1 MNGSAFIQKVT
12 EYLAELYPDHDNTL
26 LKDQCLAAME
36 ITEIGSVPEARANY
50 WSGEDI
56 VLITYADSITSD
68 SRTPLETLKHFA
80 DQYLSESISIIHIL
94 PFFPYSSDDGF
105 SVIDYS
111 IVNQSHG
118 DWDQIE
124 AIAEN
129 FKLMGDVV
137 LNHCSARSL
146 WFENFKGGRN
156 PGKDF
161 FITVKPDVA
170 LDEVVRPR
178 TTDLLRPTR
187 TTLGEVFVWCTF
199 SHDQVD
205 LNFKNPA
212 VLLEFLKII
221 RRYLEKSISWFR
233 LDAVGFL
240 WKELGTSCIS
250 LPKTHLIIKLIRLLV
265 ENKSEDAIIITETN
279 VPNLENLSYFGDQDE
294 AHLIYNF
301 SLPPLLI
308 NTLITGDATQ
318 LNRWMMTMPSAKM
331 GNAYFNF
338 LASHDGVG
346 LRPVEGLLSTAELK
360 NLTDTMVEFGG
371 RLSYRATQSETDQP
385 YEINIALWDAL
396 AGTDKQGK
404 DDFQFDRFIC
414 AHAILLA
421 LEGIPAIYI
430 HSLLA
435 TKNDHSRVENTGNL
449 RSINRHIWDQHELE
463 LHLGNRESHHRKVL
477 VRLLELVQ
485 TRKQQKAFHPNATM
499 FTLSLGPGLLGFWRQ
514 SLDREQKIFAIFNI
528 SKEMRTLPMETLNL
542 TIEQSWIDL
551 ISGVDF
557 IDRSGTVELGPYHF
571 LWIGNQ
577 E

>member
-1 MNGSAFIQKVT
+1 MNCELIEKVT
-12 EYLAELYPDHDNTL
+12 GYLGELYPDHDITQ

-36 ITEIGSVPEARANY
+36 ITETGSVSKGREDY
-50 WSGEDI
+50 WSHEEI

-68 SRTPLETLKHFA
+68 SKTPLETLKYFA
-80 DQYLSESISIIHIL
+80 DQYLSGRISTIHIL

-111 IVNQSHG
+111 VVNQSHG

-124 AIAEN
+124 AIGEN

-146 WFENFKGGRN
+146 WFENFKEGRN

-161 FITVKPDVA
+161 FITVKPDAA
-170 LDEVVRPR
+170 LNEVVRPR

-187 TTLGEVFVWCTF
+187 TIFGEVFVWCTF

-205 LNFKNPA
+205 LNFKNPV
-212 VLLEFLKII
+212 VLIEFLKII
-221 RRYLEKSISWFR
+221 RRYLEHRISWFR

-240 WKELGTSCIS
+240 WKELGTSCIN

-265 ENKSEDAIIITETN
+265 ENRSEDAIIITETN

-318 LNRWMMTMPSAKM
+318 LKRWMMTMPSAKM
-331 GNAYFNF
+331 GTAYFNF

-421 LEGIPAIYI
+421 FEGIPAIYI

-449 RSINRHIWDQHELE
+449 RSINRHIWDQDELE
-463 LHLGNRESHHRKVL
+463 LYLGNQESHHRKVL
-477 VRLLELVQ
+477 VRLLKLIQ
-485 TRKQQKAFHPNATM
+485 TRKQQNAFHPNATM
-499 FTLSLGPGLLGFWRQ
+499 FTLNLGPGLLGFWRL

-528 SKEMRTLPMETLNL
+528 SKEKRTLPMETLNL
-542 TIEQSWIDL
+542 TIEQRWIDL
-551 ISGVDF
+551 ISGVEF
-557 IDRSGTVELGPYHF
+557 IDRSRTLELDPYDF

-577 E
+577 N

>member
-1 MNGSAFIQKVT
+1 VNSSAFIQKVT

-36 ITEIGSVPEARANY
+36 ITEIGSVPEVREDY
-50 WSGEDI
+50 WSCEEV
-56 VLITYADSITSD
+56 VLITYADSVTSD
-68 SRTPLETLKHFA
+68 SKTPLETLKHFA
-80 DQYLSESISIIHIL
+80 DQYLSGRISTIHIL
-94 PFFPYSSDDGF
+94 PFFSYSSDDGF

-111 IVNQSHG
+111 VVNQSHG

-124 AIAEN
+124 AIGEN

-146 WFENFKGGRN
+146 WFENFKEGRN

-170 LDEVVRPR
+170 LNEVVRPR

-187 TTLGEVFVWCTF
+187 TILGEVFVWCTF

-205 LNFKNPA
+205 LNFKNPV
-212 VLLEFLKII
+212 VLVEFLKII
-221 RRYLEKSISWFR
+221 RRYLEHRISWFR

-240 WKELGTSCIS
+240 WKELGTSCIN

-265 ENKSEDAIIITETN
+265 ENRSEDAIIITETN
-279 VPNLENLSYFGDQDE
+279 VPILENLSYFGDQDE

-318 LNRWMMTMPSAKM
+318 LKRWMMTMPSAKM

-404 DDFQFDRFIC
+404 DDFQFERFIC

-449 RSINRHIWDQHELE
+449 RSINRHIWDQDELE

-477 VRLLELVQ
+477 VRLLELIQ

-499 FTLSLGPGLLGFWRQ
+499 LTLSLGSGLLGFWRQ

-542 TIEQSWIDL
+542 TIKQRWIDL

-557 IDRSGTVELGPYHF
+557 IDRSGTLELGPYDF

-577 E
+577 K

>member
-1 MNGSAFIQKVT
+1 MNSSAFIQKIT
-12 EYLAELYPDHDNTL
+12 GYLEELYPNHDNTL
-26 LKDQCLAAME
+26 LRDQCLAAME
-36 ITEIGSVPEARANY
+36 ITEIGSVPEAREDY
-50 WSGEDI
+50 WDCEDI
-56 VLITYADSITSD
+56 VLITYADSVVSD

-80 DQYLSESISIIHIL
+80 DEYLSERISTIHIL

-111 IVNQSHG
+111 VVNQSHG

-146 WFENFKGGRN
+146 WFENFKDGRN

-178 TTDLLRPTR
+178 TTDLLRQTR

-205 LNFKNPA
+205 LNFKNPV
-212 VLLEFLKII
+212 VLIEFLKII
-221 RRYLEKSISWFR
+221 RRYLEHRVSWFR

-240 WKELGTSCIS
+240 WKELGTSCIN
-250 LPKTHLIIKLIRLLV
+250 LPNTHLIIKLLRLLV

-279 VPNLENLSYFGDQDE
+279 VPHLENLSYFGDQDE

-308 NTLITGDATQ
+308 HTLITGDATQ
-318 LNRWMMTMPSAKM
+318 LKRWMMTMPSAKM

-338 LASHDGVG
+338 LASHDGIG
-346 LRPVEGLLSTAELK
+346 LRPVEGLLSVAELK

-371 RLSYRATQSETDQP
+371 RLSYRATQSKTDQP

-414 AHAILLA
+414 AHAILLS
-421 LEGIPAIYI
+421 LQGIPAFYI

-449 RSINRHIWDQHELE
+449 RSINRHIWDHDELE
-463 LHLGNRESHHRKVL
+463 LNLRNRESHHYKVL
-477 VRLLELVQ
+477 VRLLELIQ
-485 TRKQQKAFHPNATM
+485 TRKHQKAFHPNATM
-499 FTLSLGPGLLGFWRQ
+499 LTLNLGSGLLGFWRQ
-514 SLDREQKIFAIFNI
+514 SLDREQKIFAVFNI
-528 SKEMRTLPMETLNL
+528 SKEMRVLPLETLNL

-557 IDRSGTVELGPYHF
+557 IDRSGTVELSPYDF

-577 E
+577 K

>member
-1 MNGSAFIQKVT
+1 MNLELIEKVT
-12 EYLAELYPDHDNTL
+12 GYLGELYPDHDITQL
-26 LKDQCLAAME
+26 TDQCLAAME
-36 ITEIGSVPEARANY
+36 ITETGSVSKGREDY
-50 WSGEDI
+50 WSCEEI

-68 SRTPLETLKHFA
+68 SKTPLETLRYFA
-80 DQYLSESISIIHIL
+80 DQYLSGRISTIHIL

-111 IVNQSHG
+111 VVNQSHG

-124 AIAEN
+124 AIGEN

-146 WFENFKGGRN
+146 WFENFKEGRN

-161 FITVKPDVA
+161 FITVKPDAA
-170 LDEVVRPR
+170 LNEVVRPR

-205 LNFKNPA
+205 LNFKNPV
-212 VLLEFLKII
+212 VLIEFLKII
-221 RRYLEKSISWFR
+221 RRYLEHRISWFR

-240 WKELGTSCIS
+240 WKELGTSCIN

-265 ENKSEDAIIITETN
+265 ENRSEDAIIITETN

-308 NTLITGDATQ
+308 NTLITGDVTQ
-318 LNRWMMTMPSAKM
+318 LKRWMMTMPSAKM
-331 GNAYFNF
+331 GTAYFNF

-421 LEGIPAIYI
+421 FEGIPAIYI

-449 RSINRHIWDQHELE
+449 RSINRHIWDQDELE
-463 LHLGNRESHHRKVL
+463 LYLGNQESHHRKVL
-477 VRLLELVQ
+477 VRLLKLIQ

-499 FTLSLGPGLLGFWRQ
+499 FTLNLGPGLLGFWRL

-528 SKEMRTLPMETLNL
+528 SKEKRTLPMETLNL
-542 TIEQSWIDL
+542 TIEQRWIDL
-551 ISGVDF
+551 ISGVEF
-557 IDRSGTVELGPYHF
+557 IDRSRTLELDPYDF

-577 E
+577 N

>member
-1 MNGSAFIQKVT
+1 MNLELIEKVT
-12 EYLAELYPDHDNTL
+12 GYLGELYPDHDITQL
-26 LKDQCLAAME
+26 TDQCLAAME
-36 ITEIGSVPEARANY
+36 ITETGSVSKGREDY
-50 WSGEDI
+50 WSCEEI

-80 DQYLSESISIIHIL
+80 DQYLAGRISTIHIL

-111 IVNQSHG
+111 VVNQSHG

-124 AIAEN
+124 AIGEN

-146 WFENFKGGRN
+146 WFENFKEGRN

-161 FITVKPDVA
+161 FITVKPDAA
-170 LDEVVRPR
+170 LKEVVRPR

-187 TTLGEVFVWCTF
+187 TIFGEVFVWCTF

-205 LNFKNPA
+205 LNFKNPV
-212 VLLEFLKII
+212 VLIEFLKII
-221 RRYLEKSISWFR
+221 RRYLEHRISWFR

-240 WKELGTSCIS
+240 WKELGTSCIN

-265 ENKSEDAIIITETN
+265 ENRSEDAIIITETN

-308 NTLITGDATQ
+308 NTLITGDVTQ
-318 LNRWMMTMPSAKM
+318 LKRWMMTMPSAKM
-331 GNAYFNF
+331 GTAYFNF

-421 LEGIPAIYI
+421 FEGIPAIYI

-449 RSINRHIWDQHELE
+449 RSINRHIWDQDALE
-463 LHLGNRESHHRKVL
+463 LYLGNQESHHRKVL
-477 VRLLELVQ
+477 VRLLKLIQ

-499 FTLSLGPGLLGFWRQ
+499 FTLNLGPGLLGFWRL

-528 SKEMRTLPMETLNL
+528 SKAKRTLPMETLNL
-542 TIEQSWIDL
+542 TIEQRWIDL
-551 ISGVDF
+551 ISGVEF
-557 IDRSGTVELGPYHF
+557 IDRSRTLELDPYDF

-577 E
+577 N

>member
-1 MNGSAFIQKVT
+1 MNLELIEKVT
-12 EYLAELYPDHDNTL
+12 DYLGELYPDHDIAQ
-26 LKDQCLAAME
+26 LKAQCLAAME
-36 ITEIGSVPEARANY
+36 ITDLGSVPEVREDY
-50 WSGEDI
+50 WSCEEI

-80 DQYLSESISIIHIL
+80 DQYLSGRISTIHIL

-111 IVNQSHG
+111 VVNQSHG

-124 AIAEN
+124 AIGEN

-146 WFENFKGGRN
+146 WFENFKEGRN

-161 FITVKPDVA
+161 FITVKPDA
-170 LDEVVRPR
+170 TLNDVVRPR

-187 TTLGEVFVWCTF
+187 TIRGEVFVWCTF

-205 LNFKNPA
+205 LNFKNPV
-212 VLLEFLKII
+212 VLIEFLKII
-221 RRYLEKSISWFR
+221 RRYLEHRISWFR

-240 WKELGTSCIS
+240 WKELGTSCIN

-265 ENKSEDAIIITETN
+265 EIKSEDTIIITETN
-279 VPNLENLSYFGDQDE
+279 VPNSENLSYFGDQDE

-308 NTLITGDATQ
+308 NTLITGDETQ
-318 LNRWMMTMPSAKM
+318 LKRWMMTMPSAKI
-331 GNAYFNF
+331 GNGYFNF

-421 LEGIPAIYI
+421 FEGIPAIYM

-435 TKNDHSRVENTGNL
+435 TKNDYSRVENTGNL
-449 RSINRHIWDQHELE
+449 RSINRHIWDLDELE
-463 LHLGNRESHHRKVL
+463 SHLGSQESHHHKVL
-477 VRLLELVQ
+477 VRLLQLIQ

-499 FTLSLGPGLLGFWRQ
+499 FTLNLGPGLLGFWRQ

-528 SKEMRTLPMETLNL
+528 SKEKRTLPMESLNL
-542 TIEQSWIDL
+542 TIEQRWIDL

-557 IDRSGTVELGPYHF
+557 IDRSGALELGPYDF
-571 LWIGNQ
+571 FWIGNRQ
-577 E
+577 

>member
-1 MNGSAFIQKVT
+1 MNLELIEKVT
-12 EYLAELYPDHDNTL
+12 GYLGELYPDHDITQL
-26 LKDQCLAAME
+26 TDQCLAAME
-36 ITEIGSVPEARANY
+36 ITEAGSVSKGREDY
-50 WSGEDI
+50 WSCEEI

-68 SRTPLETLKHFA
+68 SRTPLETLKYFA
-80 DQYLSESISIIHIL
+80 DQYLAGRISMIHIL

-111 IVNQSHG
+111 VVNQSHG

-124 AIAEN
+124 AIGEN

-146 WFENFKGGRN
+146 WFENFKEGRN

-161 FITVKPDVA
+161 FITVKPDAV
-170 LDEVVRPR
+170 LNEVVRPR

-187 TTLGEVFVWCTF
+187 TIFGEVFVWCTF

-205 LNFKNPA
+205 FNFKNPV
-212 VLLEFLKII
+212 VLIEFLKII
-221 RRYLEKSISWFR
+221 RRYLEHRISWFR

-240 WKELGTSCIS
+240 WKELGTSCIN

-265 ENKSEDAIIITETN
+265 ENRSEDAIIITETN

-318 LNRWMMTMPSAKM
+318 LKRWMMTMPSAKM
-331 GNAYFNF
+331 GTAYFNF

-396 AGTDKQGK
+396 AGTDKLGK
-404 DDFQFDRFIC
+404 DDFQFDRYIC

-435 TKNDHSRVENTGNL
+435 TRNDHSRVENTGNL
-449 RSINRHIWDQHELE
+449 RSINRHIWDQDALE
-463 LHLGNRESHHRKVL
+463 VHLGNQESHHRKVL
-477 VRLLELVQ
+477 VRLLKLIQ

-499 FTLSLGPGLLGFWRQ
+499 FTLNLGPGLLGFWRL

-528 SKEMRTLPMETLNL
+528 SKEKRTLSMETLNL
-542 TIEQSWIDL
+542 TIEQRWIDL

-557 IDRSGTVELGPYHF
+557 IDRSGTIELDPYDF

-577 E
+577 N

>member
-1 MNGSAFIQKVT
+1 MNLELIEKVT
-12 EYLAELYPDHDNTL
+12 GYLGELYPDHDITQL
-26 LKDQCLAAME
+26 TDQCLAAME
-36 ITEIGSVPEARANY
+36 ITETGSVSKGREDY
-50 WSGEDI
+50 WSCEEI

-68 SRTPLETLKHFA
+68 SKTPLETLRYFA
-80 DQYLSESISIIHIL
+80 DQYLSGRISTIHIL

-111 IVNQSHG
+111 VVNQSHG

-124 AIAEN
+124 AIGEN

-146 WFENFKGGRN
+146 WFENFKEGRN

-161 FITVKPDVA
+161 FITVKPDAV
-170 LDEVVRPR
+170 LNEVVRPR

-187 TTLGEVFVWCTF
+187 TIFGEVFVWCTF

-205 LNFKNPA
+205 LNFKNPV
-212 VLLEFLKII
+212 VLIEFLKII
-221 RRYLEKSISWFR
+221 RRYLEHRISWFR

-240 WKELGTSCIS
+240 WKELGTSCIN

-265 ENKSEDAIIITETN
+265 ENRSEDAIIITETN

-308 NTLITGDATQ
+308 NTLITGDVTQ
-318 LNRWMMTMPSAKM
+318 LKRWMMTMPSAKV
-331 GNAYFNF
+331 GTAYFNF

-421 LEGIPAIYI
+421 FEGIPAIYI

-449 RSINRHIWDQHELE
+449 RSINRHIWDQDELE
-463 LHLGNRESHHRKVL
+463 LYLGNQESHHRKVL
-477 VRLLELVQ
+477 VRLLKLIQ

-499 FTLSLGPGLLGFWRQ
+499 FTLNLGPGLLGFWRL

-528 SKEMRTLPMETLNL
+528 SKEKRTLPMETLNL
-542 TIEQSWIDL
+542 TIEQRWIDL
-551 ISGVDF
+551 ISGVEF
-557 IDRSGTVELGPYHF
+557 IDRSKTLELDPYDF

-577 E
+577 N

>member
-1 MNGSAFIQKVT
+1 VNCELIEKVT
-12 EYLAELYPDHDNTL
+12 GYLGELYPDHDITQ

-36 ITEIGSVPEARANY
+36 ITETGSVSKGREDY
-50 WSGEDI
+50 WSHEEI

-68 SRTPLETLKHFA
+68 SKTPLETLKYFA
-80 DQYLSESISIIHIL
+80 DQYLSGRISTIHIL

-111 IVNQSHG
+111 VVNQSHG

-124 AIAEN
+124 AIGEN

-146 WFENFKGGRN
+146 WFENFKEGRN

-161 FITVKPDVA
+161 FITVKPDAA
-170 LDEVVRPR
+170 LNEVVRPR

-187 TTLGEVFVWCTF
+187 TIFGEVFVWCTF

-205 LNFKNPA
+205 LNFKNPV
-212 VLLEFLKII
+212 VLIEFLKII
-221 RRYLEKSISWFR
+221 RRYLEHRISWFR

-240 WKELGTSCIS
+240 WKELGTSCIN

-265 ENKSEDAIIITETN
+265 ENRSEDAIIITETN

-318 LNRWMMTMPSAKM
+318 LKRWMMTMPSAKM
-331 GNAYFNF
+331 GTAYFNF

-421 LEGIPAIYI
+421 FEGIPAIYI

-449 RSINRHIWDQHELE
+449 RSINRHIWDQDELE
-463 LHLGNRESHHRKVL
+463 LYLGNQESHHRKVL
-477 VRLLELVQ
+477 VRLLKLIQ

-499 FTLSLGPGLLGFWRQ
+499 FTLNLGPGLLGFWRL

-528 SKEMRTLPMETLNL
+528 SKEKRTLPMETLNL
-542 TIEQSWIDL
+542 TIEQRWIDL
-551 ISGVDF
+551 ISGVEF
-557 IDRSGTVELGPYHF
+557 IDRSRTLELDPYDF

-577 E
+577 N

>member
-1 MNGSAFIQKVT
+1 
-12 EYLAELYPDHDNTL
+12 
-26 LKDQCLAAME
+26 
-36 ITEIGSVPEARANY
+36 
-50 WSGEDI
+50 
-56 VLITYADSITSD
+56 
-68 SRTPLETLKHFA
+68 
-80 DQYLSESISIIHIL
+80 
-94 PFFPYSSDDGF
+94 
-105 SVIDYS
+105 
-111 IVNQSHG
+111 
-118 DWDQIE
+118 
-124 AIAEN
+124 
-129 FKLMGDVV
+129 
-137 LNHCSARSL
+137 
-146 WFENFKGGRN
+146 
-156 PGKDF
+156 
-161 FITVKPDVA
+161 
-170 LDEVVRPR
+170 
-178 TTDLLRPTR
+178 
-187 TTLGEVFVWCTF
+187 
-199 SHDQVD
+199 VD
-205 LNFKNPA
+205 LNFKNP
-212 VLLEFLKII
+212 VVFIEFLKII
-221 RRYLEKSISWFR
+221 RRYLEHRTSWFR

-240 WKELGTSCIS
+240 WKELGTSCIN

-265 ENKSEDAIIITETN
+265 ENRSEDAIIITETN

-318 LNRWMMTMPSAKM
+318 LKRWMMTMPSAKM
-331 GNAYFNF
+331 GTAYFNF

-421 LEGIPAIYI
+421 FEGIPAIYI

-449 RSINRHIWDQHELE
+449 RSINRHIWDQDELE
-463 LHLGNRESHHRKVL
+463 LYLGNQESHHRKVL
-477 VRLLELVQ
+477 VRLLKLIQ

-499 FTLSLGPGLLGFWRQ
+499 FTLNLGPGLLGFWRL

-528 SKEMRTLPMETLNL
+528 SKEKRTLPMETLNL
-542 TIEQSWIDL
+542 TIEQCWIDL
-551 ISGVDF
+551 ISGVEF
-557 IDRSGTVELGPYHF
+557 IDRSRTLELDPYDF

-577 E
+577 N

>member
-205 LNFKNPA
+205 LNFKNPV

-435 TKNDHSRVENTGNL
+435 TKNDYSRVENTGNL
-449 RSINRHIWDQHELE
+449 RSINRHIWDQDELE
-463 LHLGNRESHHRKVL
+463 LHLENRESHHRTVL
-477 VRLLELVQ
+477 VRLLELIQ
-485 TRKQQKAFHPNATM
+485 TRKRQKAFHPNATM
-499 FTLSLGPGLLGFWRQ
+499 FTLNLGPGLLGFWRQ

-528 SKEMRTLPMETLNL
+528 SKDMRTLPMETLNL
-542 TIEQSWIDL
+542 TIEQRWIDL

-557 IDRSGTVELGPYHF
+557 IDRSGTLELGPYDF

-577 E
+577 K

>member
-1 MNGSAFIQKVT
+1 MNFELIEKVT
-12 EYLAELYPDHDNTL
+12 GYLGELYPDHDITQL
-26 LKDQCLAAME
+26 TDQCLAAME
-36 ITEIGSVPEARANY
+36 ITETGSVSKGREDY
-50 WSGEDI
+50 WSCEEI

-68 SRTPLETLKHFA
+68 SKTPLETLKYFA
-80 DQYLSESISIIHIL
+80 DQYLSGRISTIHIL

-111 IVNQSHG
+111 VVNQSHG

-124 AIAEN
+124 AIGEN

-146 WFENFKGGRN
+146 WFENFKEGRN

-161 FITVKPDVA
+161 FITVKPDAA
-170 LDEVVRPR
+170 LNEVVRPR

-187 TTLGEVFVWCTF
+187 TIFGEVFVWCTF

-205 LNFKNPA
+205 LNFKNPV
-212 VLLEFLKII
+212 VLIEFLKII
-221 RRYLEKSISWFR
+221 RRYLEHRISWFR

-240 WKELGTSCIS
+240 WKELGTSCIN

-265 ENKSEDAIIITETN
+265 ENRSEDAIIITETN
-279 VPNLENLSYFGDQDE
+279 VPNLENLSYFGEQDE

-318 LNRWMMTMPSAKM
+318 LKRWMMTMPSAKM
-331 GNAYFNF
+331 GTAYFNF

-371 RLSYRATQSETDQP
+371 RLSYRATLSKTDQP

-421 LEGIPAIYI
+421 FEGIPAIYI

-449 RSINRHIWDQHELE
+449 RSINRHIWDQDELE
-463 LHLGNRESHHRKVL
+463 LYLGNQESHHRKVL
-477 VRLLELVQ
+477 VRLLELIQ
-485 TRKQQKAFHPNATM
+485 TRKQQNAFHPNATM
-499 FTLSLGPGLLGFWRQ
+499 FTLNLGPGLLGFWRL

-528 SKEMRTLPMETLNL
+528 SKEKRTLPMETLNL
-542 TIEQSWIDL
+542 TIEQRWIDL
-551 ISGVDF
+551 ISGVEF
-557 IDRSGTVELGPYHF
+557 IDRSRTLELDPYDF

-577 E
+577 N

>member
-1 MNGSAFIQKVT
+1 MNCELIEKVT
-12 EYLAELYPDHDNTL
+12 GYLGELYPDHDITQ

-36 ITEIGSVPEARANY
+36 ITETGSVSKGREDY
-50 WSGEDI
+50 WSHEEI

-68 SRTPLETLKHFA
+68 SKTPLETLKYFA
-80 DQYLSESISIIHIL
+80 DQYLSGRISTIHIL

-111 IVNQSHG
+111 VVNQSHG

-124 AIAEN
+124 AIGEN

-146 WFENFKGGRN
+146 WFENFKEGRN

-161 FITVKPDVA
+161 FITVKPDAA
-170 LDEVVRPR
+170 LNEVVRPR

-187 TTLGEVFVWCTF
+187 TIFGEVFVWCTF

-205 LNFKNPA
+205 LNFKNPV
-212 VLLEFLKII
+212 VLIEFLKII
-221 RRYLEKSISWFR
+221 RRYLEHRISWFR

-240 WKELGTSCIS
+240 WKELGTSCIN

-265 ENKSEDAIIITETN
+265 ENRSEDAIIITETN

-318 LNRWMMTMPSAKM
+318 LKRWMMTMPSAKM
-331 GNAYFNF
+331 GTAYFNF

-421 LEGIPAIYI
+421 FEGIPAIYI

-449 RSINRHIWDQHELE
+449 RSINRHIWDQDELE
-463 LHLGNRESHHRKVL
+463 LYLGNQESHHRKVL
-477 VRLLELVQ
+477 VRLLKLIQ

-499 FTLSLGPGLLGFWRQ
+499 FTLNLGPGLLGFWRL

-528 SKEMRTLPMETLNL
+528 SKEKRTLPMETLNL
-542 TIEQSWIDL
+542 TIEQRWIDL
-551 ISGVDF
+551 ISGVEF
-557 IDRSGTVELGPYHF
+557 IDRSRTLELDPYDF

-577 E
+577 N